1 MKDVRGQRHSRQHAG
16 FVTMCVFVC
25 TWVCE
30 KEKRCERRT
39 SSDFISQHEPARTG
53 VWKSHG
59 ECQEP
64 IKWRKS
70 MEVTQM
76 NQKLPQSPWE
86 KQNHPY
92 VFSILYFRKVL
103 ETYLK
108 CICLPTQL
116 LLCYGYIHA
125 TPSVILTTTSFLRT
139 APVFSHLLSLSL
151 SKY

>member
-1 MKDVRGQRHSRQHAG
+1 MRLHVGEGTMKDVRGQRHSRQHAG

-53 VWKSHG
+53 VWKSHS

-76 NQKLPQSPWE
+76 NQKLPQSP
-86 KQNHPY
+86 
-92 VFSILYFRKVL
+92 
-103 ETYLK
+103 
-108 CICLPTQL
+108 
-116 LLCYGYIHA
+116 
-125 TPSVILTTTSFLRT
+125 
-139 APVFSHLLSLSL
+139 
-151 SKY
+151 